1 MRNRFISAVIML
13 VLFLIFTVVIG
24 IAVLLLTKMIPFL
37 KALWITL
44 AVIVWLGVG
53 VEFLK
58 DFRYTIMWR

>member
-1 MRNRFISAVIML
+1 MRNRFLSATVML
-13 VLFLIFTVVIG
+13 LLFLIFTVLLG
-24 IAVLLLTKMIPFL
+24 IIVLLLAKMIPFL
-37 KALWITL
+37 KALWVTL